1 MEKEG
6 RILTKDWNRY
16 HYGSAVIR
24 PKHMS
29 PEMAEQKF
37 WATYHDFFSMR
48 SILRRFFP
56 PAPRNLGI
64 QMHYLTA
71 NLIFRKMQRAGK
83 HPYLY

>member
-1 MEKEG
+1 M
-6 RILTKDWNRY
+6 T
-16 HYGSAVIR
+16 
-24 PKHMS
+24 

-48 SILRRFFP
+48 SILRRFLP